1 MKKWL
6 EKRIRKRAS
15 PYIKERLHRLYPAKN
30 EDELLLEFY
39 TKKLRLVVLV
49 PLMGVFLCL
58 VLLVSERQDLQ
69 VSAEGEIL
77 RESESGQDLTIPVT
91 VLSQEYGDMDID
103 IQVGKKG
110 YSKEALEVVFAEA
123 GEWLEATIVGENES
137 LSCVRS
143 NLVFPENYQ
152 DTDIGIFYTSS
163 DYGLIR
169 QSGEVQNEDL
179 KEPQTVM
186 VTAQLCY
193 GEAVK
198 EYDYEVCVYPVQLT
212 KEEEFR
218 RILSELLLAEDLR
231 QKETDRLVLPTE
243 VDGVLVQYREQMDK
257 APLYILLLSLLC
269 AVLLYKGMDKDLD
282 KLYEER
288 QRKLRFEYPDF
299 VSSLALLV
307 GAGMSVTGAIR
318 RIYGDKKGD
327 HPTPL
332 YEELGIFVRN
342 MDNGVLEERALE
354 DFGKRCAL
362 VPYRKFCSL
371 LCIHMK
377 KGSLNLQNMLEKEAQ
392 EAFEDHQLQ
401 IRQLGEEAGTK
412 LLLPMILML
421 VIVMVLIMV
430 PAFLSYQIT

>member
-15 PYIKERLHRLYPAKN
+15 PYIKERLHRLYPSQN
-30 EDELLLEFY
+30 VEELLLAFY
-39 TKKLRLVVLV
+39 RKKLRLVMMVSLV
-49 PLMGVFLCL
+49 GVFLCL

-77 RESESGQDLTIPVT
+77 RDGQTGQDLMIPVT
-91 VLSQEYGDMDID
+91 VLSEEYDDVELD
-103 IQVGKKG
+103 IQVAKKK
-110 YSKEALEVVFAEA
+110 YSKEELEEVFAEA
-123 GEWLEATIVGENES
+123 GVWLETAMAGENES

-143 NLVFPENYQ
+143 NLVFPEKYR
-152 DTDIGIFYTSS
+152 DTDMEIFYTCS

-169 QSGEVQNEDL
+169 QSGEVQNKDL
-179 KEPQTVM
+179 KGPQTVM

-231 QKETDRLVLPTE
+231 QRETDRLVLPTE
-243 VDGVLVQYREQMDK
+243 VNGVLVQYREQMDM

-269 AVLLYKGMDKDLD
+269 AVLIYKGMDKDLD

-288 QRKLRFEYPDF
+288 QKKLRFAYPDF

-318 RIYGDKKGD
+318 RIYEDKKRD

-332 YEELGIFVRN
+332 QEELGIFVRN
-342 MDNGVLEERALE
+342 LDNGVLEERALE
-354 DFGKRCAL
+354 ELGRRCAL

-412 LLLPMILML
+412 LLLPMIMMLM
-421 VIVMVLIMV
+421 VVMVLIMV